1 MIKTRVLIVDDSVVI
16 RKIVGDI
23 IESASDMEVV
33 GKAGNGQIALQMIP
47 QVNPD
52 CITLDVEMPVMDG
65 LTTLA
70 EIRKKW
76 PKLPVIMFSTLT
88 QSGTKTTVE
97 ALALGASDFVSKPTN
112 QGSADAATQYIKDQL
127 IEKIRNLCAKDT
139 TAAKSPA
146 QTQTILPP
154 IAAPRVASGNKSID
168 VVAIGCSTGGPN
180 ALAALFPLIPAN
192 FPVPIVI
199 VQHMPPVFTKLLA
212 ERLDSKSNVRVHE
225 GAPNMVVS
233 PGHTYIAPGDFHM
246 VVERKGTQI
255 IVNTQKGQPEN
266 SCRPAVDVLFRSVAN
281 VYGGNVLG
289 VILTGMGQ
297 DGLRGCEF
305 IRQAGGSVIAQDE
318 ASSVVWGMPGFVA
331 RANLAEKVL
340 PLSEIAQAIVRK
352 VNESRSGRTSTV
364 SASL

>member
-23 IESASDMEVV
+23 LSAEADVEIV

-52 CITLDVEMPVMDG
+52 IITLDVEMPVMDG

-88 QSGTKTTVE
+88 QTGTKTTVE
-97 ALALGASDFVSKPTN
+97 ALSLGASDFVSKPAN
-112 QGSADAATQYIKDQL
+112 QGSAEAATKYIRDQL
-127 IEKIRNLCAKDT
+127 VEKIHNLCPQKGAPVQ
-139 TAAKSPA
+139 SQA
-146 QTQTILPP
+146 QTVDASKWVKPQTGVKP
-154 IAAPRVASGNKSID
+154 IEI
-168 VVAIGCSTGGPN
+168 VAIGCSTGGPN
-180 ALAALFPLIPAN
+180 ALAALFPTFPAN

-212 ERLDSKSNVRVHE
+212 ERLDLKSSVRVAE
-225 GAPNMVVS
+225 AAPGMILA
-233 PGHTYIAPGDFHM
+233 PGKAYIAPGDFHM
-246 VVERKGTQI
+246 VLARRGTN
-255 IVNTQKGQPEN
+255 IVTNIEKGQPEN
-266 SCRPAVDVLFRSVAN
+266 SCRPSVDVLFRSVVQ

-289 VILTGMGQ
+289 VVLTGMGQ
-297 DGLRGCEF
+297 DGLRGCEK
-305 IRQAGGSVIAQDE
+305 IREAGGRVIAQDE

-331 RANLAEKVL
+331 KAGLAENVATL
-340 PLSEIAQAIVRK
+340 NDVAGLIIRK
-352 VNESRSGRTSTV
+352 VNESRLGRAGTGV
-364 SASL
+364 PAGL